1 MDVQSYTELKL
12 KFDRMIEKDRVR
24 KRRTRRVAF
33 GAHAVIAA
41 FAILVVISGPYFGG
55 GFENGLRFLLFAG
68 ALLSTFLHWVTLNSA
83 SESAVEETVRE
94 SLMVLAGQRLISDV
108 DQRSEKRKREMD
120 EITLALS
127 DDGELVQRRRG

>member
-1 MDVQSYTELKL
+1 
-12 KFDRMIEKDRVR
+12 
-24 KRRTRRVAF
+24 
-33 GAHAVIAA
+33 
-41 FAILVVISGPYFGG
+41 
-55 GFENGLRFLLFAG
+55 
-68 ALLSTFLHWVTLNSA
+68 VTLNSA

>member
-41 FAILVVISGPYFGG
+41 TAIPLICRGTAQHIS
-55 GFENGLRFLLFAG
+55 
-68 ALLSTFLHWVTLNSA
+68 TLGD
-83 SESAVEETVRE
+83 SE
-94 SLMVLAGQRLISDV
+94 Q
-108 DQRSEKRKREMD
+108 RKR
-120 EITLALS
+120 I
-127 DDGELVQRRRG
+127 RR